1 MNKMDIIKLKKERN
15 TLIKELDKIKKEN
28 DILSLYLIKRL
39 YFVSQNRLRELIDK
53 SESKESDI
61 LKDSLEYEI
70 VSNLSMLKTSNKYF
84 YIKKRVKQID
94 KTIKNVNN

>member
-84 YIKKRVKQID
+84 HIKKRVKQID
-94 KTIKNVNN
+94 KIIKNVNN